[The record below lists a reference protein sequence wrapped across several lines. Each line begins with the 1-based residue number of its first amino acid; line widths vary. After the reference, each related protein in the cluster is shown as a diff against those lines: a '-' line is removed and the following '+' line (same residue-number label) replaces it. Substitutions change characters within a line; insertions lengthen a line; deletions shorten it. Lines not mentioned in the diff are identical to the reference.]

1 MLEER
6 GGIAPFGW
14 AIVCDGQRQDEVA
27 RSVEELTQWSTLAC
41 TRHFP
46 PERGY
51 EISSDSPAG
60 TTPGLLLRVHRGD
73 FRAELTIEHEAESGA
88 ARTTSSPVRAYGNA
102 RSELLDR
109 AQGRAEQLVRR
120 WRIVGG
126 GLGLSVFFALAWF
139 MIGVNNPVYVLGGM
153 LLVVAL
159 LLTLMAGDTLGTRLG
174 EELARR
180 QCEHARQQVQRSPAL
195 DHDIRRWKALTRQL
209 WAQRSALTGRR
220 GQPFRT
226 APRELAS

>member
-1 MLEER
+1 M
-6 GGIAPFGW
+6 APFGW
-14 AIVCDGQRQDEVA
+14 AVVCNGQRPDQVT
-27 RSVEELTQWSTLAC
+27 RSVDELAQWSTDAC

-51 EISSDSPAG
+51 HISTETPAG
-60 TTPGLLLRVHRGD
+60 ETPGVQLVVHRGD
-73 FRAELTIEHEAESGA
+73 FRAEVTIEHEPQGSQ
-88 ARTTSSPVRAYGNA
+88 TTALAPIRAFGRA
-102 RSELLDR
+102 RSELLHQAHR
-109 AQGRAEQLVRR
+109 HAEGLVNR
-120 WRIVGG
+120 WRTVGG
-126 GLGLSVFFALAWF
+126 GIGLSMFFSLAWL

-159 LLTLMAGDTLGTRLG
+159 LLTLMAGGTLGAWFG

-180 QCEHARQQVQRSPAL
+180 HRGRARALVQRDIAL
-195 DHDIRRWKALTRQL
+195 SHDMRRWKALTRQL
-209 WAQRSALTGRR
+209 TAQRSALTGRR